1 MKNLGEKTPKS
12 IERLNQ
18 KKHKIS
24 KLSMLKNYLFFFRG
38 KGKGPQVFV
47 CQGRQK
53 YKVHS
58 DIR

>member
-24 KLSMLKNYLFFFRG
+24 NLSMLKEYFFFRG
-38 KGKGPQVFV
+38 EGNGPQVFV
-47 CQGRQK
+47 CQGRQE
-53 YKVHS
+53 YKEHS